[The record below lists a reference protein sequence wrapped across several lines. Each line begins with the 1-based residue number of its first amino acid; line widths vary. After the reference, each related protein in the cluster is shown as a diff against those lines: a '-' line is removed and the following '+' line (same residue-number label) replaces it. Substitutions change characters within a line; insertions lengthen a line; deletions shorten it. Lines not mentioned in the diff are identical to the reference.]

1 MKAHLFKRA
10 LGTLLIAAC
19 LSPGVA
25 WVIGLRINLS
35 ESVPR
40 GLWREYTLKHAPA
53 TGMVVALCPPDKAI
67 FEMARERQYLS
78 QGWCGSHL
86 EVLFKPVAAVAGD
99 VVDVTD
105 DGICVNGKAL
115 PRSAAL
121 AKDGA
126 GRPLTAM
133 PRGNYVVPSGY
144 VWLLSSY
151 SPRSFDS
158 RYFGPLPL
166 SDIRGEVRPLWLWN

>member
-1 MKAHLFKRA
+1 MRARVLEKAV
-10 LGTLLIAAC
+10 GGLLIAAC
-19 LSPGVA
+19 LSFGIA
-25 WVIGLRINLS
+25 WVTGVRINLS
-35 ESVPR
+35 ESVPT
-40 GLWREYTLKHAPA
+40 GLWREHSLNGAFH
-53 TGMVVALCPPDKAI
+53 TGMIVAVCPPDQAV

-78 QGWCGSHL
+78 KGWCGSHL

-99 VVDVTD
+99 VVDVE
-105 DGICVNGKAL
+105 DGGVSVNGTAL
-115 PRSAAL
+115 PRSAPL

-133 PRGNYVVPSGY
+133 PRGSYVVPSGY

-151 SPRSFDS
+151 SPSSFDS

-166 SDIRGEVRPLWLWN
+166 SDVRGEVRPLWLWR